1 MAKSKK
7 LTEQELKQI
16 QSMLN
21 AFNQLKMQLGDAV
34 LQQSSLVSK
43 IDTLKK
49 EYGEVELKLSEKYG
63 SDSQIDVQTGEIKKI
78 EQLSQVIMLT
88 GHATV
93 KTAIEGMKN
102 GAFDYLM
109 KPTDTD
115 ELIEMINNAYQ
126 LVAEQRDKIRQAEIN
141 NILKKRGW

>member
-1 MAKSKK
+1 MKISLLLVDDEKDFIETLAERLLLRDFNVATALNGDDAIK
-7 LTEQELKQI
+7 LVEENEFDVI
-16 QSMLN
+16 
-21 AFNQLKMQLGDAV
+21 V
-34 LQQSSLVSK
+34 LDVQMPGKDGVE
-43 IDTLKK
+43 TLK
-49 EYGEVELKLSEKYG
+49 
-63 SDSQIDVQTGEIKKI
+63 EINKI

-109 KPTDTD
+109 KPTDTN
-115 ELIEMINNAYQ
+115 ELIEMINKAYQ

-141 NILKKRGW
+141 DILKRRGW

>member
-1 MAKSKK
+1 MKISVLLVDDEKDFVESLAERLQLRDFNVATALSGDEALK
-7 LTEQELKQI
+7 LVEENDFDVIVLDV
-16 QSMLN
+16 
-21 AFNQLKMQLGDAV
+21 KMPGKDGV
-34 LQQSSLVSK
+34 E
-43 IDTLKK
+43 TLK
-49 EYGEVELKLSEKYG
+49 
-63 SDSQIDVQTGEIKKI
+63 EIKNI

-93 KTAIEGMKN
+93 KTAIEGMKS

-126 LVAEQRDKIRQAEIN
+126 LVAEQRDRIRQAEIN

>member
-1 MAKSKK
+1 MKISVLLVDDEKDFVETLAERLQLRDFNVASALSGDEAIK
-7 LTEQELKQI
+7 LVEENEFDVI
-16 QSMLN
+16 
-21 AFNQLKMQLGDAV
+21 V
-34 LQQSSLVSK
+34 LDVQMPGKDGVE
-43 IDTLKK
+43 TLK
-49 EYGEVELKLSEKYG
+49 
-63 SDSQIDVQTGEIKKI
+63 EIKKI